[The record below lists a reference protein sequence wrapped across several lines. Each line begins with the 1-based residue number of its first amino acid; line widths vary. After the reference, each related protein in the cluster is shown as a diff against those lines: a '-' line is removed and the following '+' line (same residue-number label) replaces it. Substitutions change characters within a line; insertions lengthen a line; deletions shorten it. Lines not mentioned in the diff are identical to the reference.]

1 MPLFADF
8 DLVAN
13 MQVSHNGTM
22 EGGKPSGGTVRNPE
36 YTVMDMQIG
45 VVSDSWE
52 LMFNL
57 DNVFDERYYSDLE
70 PFPNFGFGG
79 LIGTEPPEI
88 IIGTHGHPRV
98 FTASAT
104 YRF

>member
-1 MPLFADF
+1 
-8 DLVAN
+8 
-13 MQVSHNGTM
+13 
-22 EGGKPSGGTVRNPE
+22 VRNPE